1 MAVSDWV
8 LGGIELRPFAIS
20 DCPLLP
26 ITQQEVISSMPG
38 VLTPAASPI
47 WKQDANECTLGI
59 LDREWQEA
67 ADISISLSRKQQA
80 F

>member
-8 LGGIELRPFAIS
+8 LCGIEPSPLAIS
-20 DCPLLP
+20 DCPPLP

-47 WKQDANECTLGI
+47 WKQDANEYALGI
-59 LDREWQEA
+59 LDREAQEA
-67 ADISISLSRKQQA
+67 ADR
-80 F
+80 